1 MKELKEK
8 EAHKRWMNIHK
19 KLKTASDAIANS
31 TELKEQRDHFDE
43 LSDNMTLGIQSFG
56 INKKVYYQYCPMK
69 NENGAYWLSVERKI
83 KNPYFGE
90 AMLKCGEIIHTL
102 D

>member
-1 MKELKEK
+1 
-8 EAHKRWMNIHK
+8 
-19 KLKTASDAIANS
+19 
-31 TELKEQRDHFDE
+31 
-43 LSDNMTLGIQSFG
+43 
-56 INKKVYYQYCPMK
+56 MK

-90 AMLKCGEIIHTL
+90 AMLKCGETINTL

>member
-1 MKELKEK
+1 
-8 EAHKRWMNIHK
+8 MNIHE
-19 KLKTASDAIANS
+19 KLKTASDGIANP

-56 INKKVYYQYCPMK
+56 INKKVYHQYCPMK

-90 AMLKCGEIIHTL
+90 AMLNCGEIIHTL